1 LIGTGILAIPVLAGS
16 SAYAIGEALAWRASL
31 DLRPPLAR
39 KFYSVVAVS
48 LALGMA
54 LDYLGINANAVK
66 MLFWSAVINGVLAP
80 PLIVLVI
87 VLTSDARVMGEHKN
101 SKLMRWL
108 GWISVAAMTAAAVAM
123 FIA

>member
-1 LIGTGILAIPVLAGS
+1 MLAGS